1 MPVPEH
7 MPYIFEPFFTTKEVG
22 KGSGLG
28 LAQVHG
34 IVKQHKGFIDVISE
48 LGKGTTFAI
57 HLPSHIRVSEA
68 VGERG
73 TKDDVV
79 KALRDARC
87 EARIESI

>member
-57 HLPSHIRVSEA
+57 HLPAI
-68 VGERG
+68 
-73 TKDDVV
+73 
-79 KALRDARC
+79 
-87 EARIESI
+87 